1 MKPRRAMDDNKKR
14 YLRWLEEMR
23 EIHNSISREEER
35 KEEVLEIFQA
45 LRKLA
50 RRRVE
55 APSFPRWEPHW

>member
-1 MKPRRAMDDNKKR
+1 MKPWRAMDDKKR
-14 YLRWLEEMR
+14 YLRWSEEMR
-23 EIHNSISREEER
+23 EIHNAISREEER

-50 RRRVE
+50 QRRVE